1 MSTDAILP
9 LGLSPVQSF
18 RVLKKLV
25 ESGFKTVLLAVSE
38 QTLRSAQ
45 RLIEIAE
52 LESPVKIETVMY
64 NEIEQTLQAHSQ
76 SDRWTL
82 LLGPGHME
90 MSLHL
95 WSSIITST
103 NNFPVLLIHH
113 IIHTKAGRG
122 KPKDSGRIHSVTQK
136 KNIGKLP
143 SVSSEEAC
151 SIYGVE
157 YSEFASDEL
166 ISWNN
171 QASHFVLRYPSPDGA
186 AEMTKDDIRAWEEKE
201 VLRHSKEWTRRL
213 GKHAVRKEHEPLPST
228 VVWENTRIRLDE
240 NGFRGGNK

>member
-1 MSTDAILP
+1 MSTGAILP
-9 LGLSPVQSF
+9 VGLSPVQSF
-18 RVLKKLV
+18 RLLKKLV
-25 ESGFKTVLLAVSE
+25 ESGYKTVLLAVSE
-38 QTLRSAQ
+38 QTLHSAQ

-52 LESPVKIETVMY
+52 LEPPVKIETVMY
-64 NEIEQTLQAHSQ
+64 NEIEQTLRAHSQ

-136 KNIGKLP
+136 KDLGKLP

-151 SIYGVE
+151 SVYGIE
-157 YSEFASDEL
+157 YSEYTSDEL

-171 QASHFVLRYPSPDGA
+171 QTSHFVLRYPCPDGA
-186 AEMTKDDIRAWEEKE
+186 NEMIKGGIRAWEQEE
-201 VLRHSKEWTRRL
+201 VLKHSKEWTDRL
-213 GKHAVRKEHEPLPST
+213 GEHAVRKEHEPLPST
-228 VVWENTRIRLDE
+228 TVWENTRMRLAE
-240 NGFRGGNK
+240 NGFKGGNK